1 MEQQTTTYLGTQI
14 AFNEEREL
22 GAVLHLTG
30 EIDIASGSVLSGAF
44 QDLIDLG
51 LMEVIVDTSR
61 VTFMDSTG
69 FHALVEG
76 KRLTHDVGMRLALI
90 VSPQVRRVLDLLL
103 PEPLFAARV
112 DTMEQARQ
120 SLGWSAL

>member
-51 LMEVIVDTSR
+51 LREVIVDTSR